1 MVPSPHKEVVTEAH
15 IPLIEDQV
23 TEAHIPLIEDPSH
36 MIDVIMTP
44 AIPGPQAKTDMID
57 MMIEDK
63 IGMTDIGIEN
73 LEITVLDIIDSE
85 TVIINLIAQ
94 EMAVHIDLII
104 VHSMDLEMLVPI
116 HNIGPLLDPHP
127 LVFIG
132 VKLIVSHFCEGN
144 KTLTASQKSKG

>member
-1 MVPSPHKEVVTEAH
+1 MVPSPHKEVITEAH

-44 AIPGPQAKTDMID
+44 AIPGPQAETDMID

-85 TVIINLIAQ
+85 TVIINLITQ
-94 EMAVHIDLII
+94 EMAIHIDLMI
-104 VHSMDLEMLVPI
+104 VHSMDLGMLVPI
-116 HNIGPLLDPHP
+116 HNIGPLLDLHP
-127 LVFIG
+127 LVFVG
-132 VKLIVSHFCEGN
+132 VKIIVSHF
-144 KTLTASQKSKG
+144 